1 MGAPRNQ
8 KTLLRLLS
16 GKNRLSAAEK
26 EDILAGVLARVEEPG
41 PIQRRRVLLFSLGGA
56 AAALAVVLIVVIRPR
71 SDSVHRDE
79 GAPGVFASRGGE
91 PAASFEARCAG
102 ADGVRTCRAGD
113 KLLFEVAGGSG
124 AEYFSAFARRGDGA
138 VIWYFPAE
146 GESSPALA
154 ERAPRGVLDSGFL
167 LGPEHPPGRYT
178 VVGLFSP
185 RPLSRDQVRE
195 TVAAPADDV
204 IAVSRELVIE

>member
-26 EDILAGVLARVEEPG
+26 EDILTGVLARVEEPT
-41 PIQRRRVLLFSLGGA
+41 PVQRRRALLFSLSGA
-56 AAALAVVLIVVIRPR
+56 AAALAVVLIVMIRPGG
-71 SDSVHRDE
+71 DE
-79 GAPGVFASRGGE
+79 FASRGGQ

-113 KLLFEVAGGSG
+113 KLLFEVTGGSG
-124 AEYFSAFARRGDGA
+124 AEYFAAFARRGDGA

-154 ERAPRGVLDSGFL
+154 ERAPRGVLDSGIL

-204 IAVSRELVIE
+204 IAVSRELEIE

>member
-1 MGAPRNQ
+1 MDAPRNQ
-8 KTLLRLLS
+8 RTLLRLLS

-26 EDILAGVLARVEEPG
+26 ADILTGVLARVEEPT
-41 PIQRRRVLLFSLGGA
+41 PIPRRRVLLFSLGGA
-56 AAALAVVLIVVIRPR
+56 AAALALVLIVVIRPR
-71 SDSVHRDE
+71 SDE
-79 GAPGVFASRGGE
+79 FASRGGGE
-91 PAASFEARCAG
+91 PTASFEARCAG

-113 KLLFEVAGGSG
+113 KLLFEVTGGSG
-124 AEYFSAFARRGDGA
+124 AEYFAAFARRRDGA

-146 GESSPALA
+146 GQVSPALA
-154 ERAPRGVLDSGFL
+154 ERAPRGVLDSGIL

-185 RPLSRDQVRE
+185 RPLSRDEVRE

>member
-1 MGAPRNQ
+1 MDAPRNQ

-26 EDILAGVLARVEEPG
+26 EDILAVVLARVEEPT
-41 PIQRRRVLLFSLGGA
+41 PIQRRRGLLFALAGA
-56 AAALAVVLIVVIRPR
+56 AAALAVILTVLIRPR
-71 SDSVHRDE
+71 SDE
-79 GAPGVFASRGGE
+79 FASRGGE
-91 PAASFEARCAG
+91 SAASFEARCAG

-113 KLLFEVAGGSG
+113 KLLFEVTGGPG
-124 AEYFSAFARRGDGA
+124 AEYFAAFARRGDGA

-146 GESSPALA
+146 GQASPALA
-154 ERAPRGVLDSGFL
+154 ERAPRGVLDSGIL

-204 IAVSRELVIE
+204 LAVSRELVIE